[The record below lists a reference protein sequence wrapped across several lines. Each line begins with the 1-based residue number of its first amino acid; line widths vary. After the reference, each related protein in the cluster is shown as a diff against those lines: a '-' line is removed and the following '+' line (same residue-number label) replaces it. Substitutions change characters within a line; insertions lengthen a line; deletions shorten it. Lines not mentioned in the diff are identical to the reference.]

1 VQRLDFDSKRDVAVQ
16 RLYEKIAMDILRFIT
31 AGSIDDGKS
40 TLIGRLLLDTG
51 NIKNDILESVKAGND
66 SGDVNLAFITDGL
79 RAERLAGITIDVAYK
94 YFTTPQRKFIIT
106 DAPGHFHYTKNLVT
120 GASGVDAMIIL
131 IDATIGI
138 SMQTLIHSMVASFL
152 GIPNLVVAINKM
164 DLAGYD
170 EAVYTLLKT
179 EYNQIAEQLKL
190 DNITYIPM
198 SALEGDN
205 VTSPSVNMPWYKGD
219 NLLQYLEECKISE
232 LRDSGN
238 LRMTVQYVANGFI
251 YGKVVSGTIKTG
263 EKICINGEEETAA
276 IKSIIH
282 NYTEVS
288 DATAGQDICLVLAYD
303 KPVNRGD
310 ILTHV
315 NDNLQYT
322 NEFEADLCW
331 LDETSHLQ
339 LDKEYIIRITSAE
352 VTGQV
357 KEINSKTVVD
367 SSINYDNNEP
377 ISVNEFARIRIR
389 THSKVAFDNFNQIR
403 ETGRGI
409 LIDKDT
415 NNTSGALIF
424 R

>member
-1 VQRLDFDSKRDVAVQ
+1 MQ

-51 NIKNDILESVKAGND
+51 NIKNDILESVKAGKEN
-66 SGDVNLAFITDGL
+66 GDVNLAFITDGL

-94 YFTTPQRKFIIT
+94 YFTTHQRKFIIT

-170 EAVYTLLKT
+170 EAVYSLLKT

-190 DNITYIPM
+190 ENITYIPM

-205 VTSPSVNMPWYKGD
+205 VTSPSENMTWYKGD
-219 NLLQYLEECKISE
+219 NLLQYLEECNISE
-232 LRDSGN
+232 LGENGN
-238 LRMTVQYVANGFI
+238 LRIIVQYVANGFI
-251 YGKVVSGTIKTG
+251 YGRVVSGMLQTG
-263 EKICINGEEETAA
+263 SHVNINGSGINAA
-276 IKSIIH
+276 VKTIFH

-288 DATAGQDICLVLAYD
+288 DATAGQDICLVLETD
-303 KPVNRGD
+303 QPVNRGD
-310 ILTHV
+310 ILTNV

-322 NEFEADLCW
+322 YEFEADLCW
-331 LDETSHLQ
+331 LDETRELE
-339 LDKEYIIRITSAE
+339 LNKDYKIRIASAE
-352 VTGQV
+352 VTGQIN
-357 KEINSKTVVD
+357 EIISKTVVD
-367 SSINYDNNEP
+367 SSINYDSNEP
-377 ISVNEFARIRIR
+377 ISVNEFARVSIR
-389 THSKVAFDNFNQIR
+389 TNNKVAFDNFNQIK

-409 LIDKDT
+409 LIDRDT
-415 NNTSGALIF
+415 NNTSGALIL